1 MNLDT
6 RDRYET
12 THCAVAP
19 VVASVVLT
27 FTHPILFLPKARG
40 MLPCPMETRATVTR
54 SAPQAAYIQ
63 IYIQIQ
69 RISGR
74 RMASLRALYEARLAK
89 EGGGSATTLPSGR
102 CMGGSATTS
111 GIVTWGECSDAPF
124 RDARRARAQWPRRAR
139 RTRRPALRGAC
150 IQLASSSRPSPT
162 WASHTGN

>member
-6 RDRYET
+6 RDRYRYET
-12 THCAVAP
+12 THSAVAP

-102 CMGGSATTS
+102 CLGGSATTS
-111 GIVTWGECSDAPF
+111 GIDDDTHDT
-124 RDARRARAQWPRRAR
+124 Q
-139 RTRRPALRGAC
+139 
-150 IQLASSSRPSPT
+150 
-162 WASHTGN
+162 